1 MIQKWKTVKSET
13 LFNDLWFKVR
23 KDTCVTENGK
33 TIDPYYVYEF
43 PTWVTAFALTK
54 DGKVIME
61 KQYRHGL
68 QEIAWEIPGGC
79 VDDTDAS
86 LEDAV
91 KRELLEET
99 GYAFDEFIYLG
110 STCANPSTNNNLMHM
125 YLATGGEKIANQSLD
140 PNEEIEVKL
149 FSMEEMKKMWLENN
163 FNQAM
168 HYTCITQAFLH
179 LGVINFK

>member
-1 MIQKWKTVKSET
+1 MVQKWKTIKSEI

-33 TIDPYYVYEF
+33 IIDPYYVYEF

-79 VDDTDAS
+79 VDDSDAS
-86 LEDAV
+86 LDDAV

-99 GYAFDEFIYLG
+99 GYEFDEFIYLG
-110 STCANPSTNNNLMHM
+110 TTCANPSTNNNLMHM
-125 YLATGGEKIANQSLD
+125 YLAKGGEKISDQSLD
-140 PNEEIEVKL
+140 PNEEIDVQL
-149 FSMEEMKKMWLENN
+149 FSIEAVKQMWLENK

-179 LGVINFK
+179 LGIINLK